1 MWRDVFNYKAFWNGR
16 VRKEKD
22 FRRSANMLSTRPLR
36 LASIILLASLPP
48 LQSTGLN
55 FFASLPPSQSTG
67 LNFFA
72 SYFSEKESLSVEPHM
87 PSSTKATDLSGGL
100 VLRRDIQDTVS
111 VNIKADGDL
120 GYSSGCSWDFG
131 ELEFSEQVVVPGPDS
146 LSFIHLDQDSGL
158 VVGVG

>member
-16 VRKEKD
+16 DRKEKD
-22 FRRSANMLSTRPLR
+22 FRIFANMLSTRPLR

-48 LQSTGLN
+48 
-55 FFASLPPSQSTG
+55 SQSTG

-72 SYFSEKESLSVEPHM
+72 SYFSESP
-87 PSSTKATDLSGGL
+87 TKATDLSGGL

-131 ELEFSEQVVVPGPDS
+131 ELKFSEQVVVVPGPGS

>member
-16 VRKEKD
+16 DRKEKD

-72 SYFSEKESLSVEPHM
+72 SYFSE
-87 PSSTKATDLSGGL
+87 SSTKATDLSGGL

>member
-16 VRKEKD
+16 DRKEKD

-48 LQSTGLN
+48 
-55 FFASLPPSQSTG
+55 SQSTS

-72 SYFSEKESLSVEPHM
+72 SYFSEKESLSGEPHM